1 MTYYDVFNGDA
12 DGILSLV
19 QLRQVQPRD
28 SILITGVKRD
38 IDLLKQVPVDGL
50 HKTITV
56 LDVSMEK
63 NKAALQAQLTDG
75 ADVFYADHHR
85 SGVIPQEINLNANID
100 LDANICTALIVDK
113 LLNGAKHDWAIAAA
127 YGDNLISVADELA
140 INANMSDTQA
150 EQLKELGTLV
160 NYNGYGESLSDLHFE
175 PADLYNKLVQ
185 YPSPFDCIND
195 QHSPFHLLKN
205 AYQTDLNKAQ
215 SAVVVNDD
223 DTLLALELED
233 APWARRISGVYG
245 NQLANQNPDKA
256 ILILTQNTDSSYR
269 VSLRAPINNKQGA
282 GDVCSQFETGGGR
295 AAAAGIN
302 NLPQTELKSLLTLVS
317 RFYG

>member
-63 NKAALQAQLTDG
+63 NKSALQAQLTDG

-85 SGVIPQEINLNANID
+85 SGNIPQQVNLNANIN

-140 INANMSDTQA
+140 KAANLSDTQA

-160 NYNGYGESLSDLHFE
+160 NYNGYGESLTDLHFE

-215 SAVVVNDD
+215 TAVVVNDD

-302 NLPQTELKSLLTLVS
+302 NLPQTELKSLLTLVN
-317 RFYG
+317 RIYG